1 MLLEFQPHVTLLNL
15 SVPRKSN
22 FSCVV
27 ADGAHLPFKDG
38 AFELVYSNSV
48 IEHLGNF
55 ENQQLFAD
63 ECRRV
68 GLSYY
73 VQTPNK
79 WFPIE
84 PHLLSPFVH
93 WLPRRIQG
101 LLLRN
106 FTVWGLITRP
116 TKQHCESF
124 MNEVCLLS
132 KSELQKLFPDAQI
145 LYEKLL
151 GLSKSLIAIKKSS

>member
-1 MLLEFQPHVTLLNL
+1 MNIHHLYSYFARHFRTRRMRQFGKLFKLNAESGVLDVGGSEFNWMLLEFQPHVTLLNL

-73 VQTPNK
+73 V
-79 WFPIE
+79 
-84 PHLLSPFVH
+84 
-93 WLPRRIQG
+93 
-101 LLLRN
+101 
-106 FTVWGLITRP
+106 
-116 TKQHCESF
+116 
-124 MNEVCLLS
+124 
-132 KSELQKLFPDAQI
+132 
-145 LYEKLL
+145 
-151 GLSKSLIAIKKSS
+151 